1 MAKANKPCP
10 PTCSEGLVYL
20 DMVVGS
26 AVMDKVDLLRN
37 LSNANFFSLLTN
49 GELKLYIL
57 LLVNTSEIG
66 AVGEISLPQLE
77 KANGTMPSLYELK
90 TMMASL
96 DKYGLAILEKVT
108 MRPTGKLRFRLKA
121 PVKDSIAAINKRY
134 DRKIPQLKK

>member
-1 MAKANKPCP
+1 MA
-10 PTCSEGLVYL
+10 
-20 DMVVGS
+20 VGS

-37 LSNANFFSLLTN
+37 LSNTNFFSLLTN

-57 LLVNTSEIG
+57 LLVNAPEIG

-77 KANGTMPSLYELK
+77 KVSGTIPSLSEIK

-108 MRPTGKLRFRLKA
+108 AWPTGKLRFRLKA
-121 PVKDSIAAINKRY
+121 PVKGSIVAINKRY
-134 DRKIPQLKK
+134 DRKMPQLKR